1 MPVRDNRFAEYS
13 MRLTV
18 HSDYA
23 LRVLMYL
30 GARKG
35 QLATIEEI
43 AKAYA
48 ISENHLMKVV
58 NRLGK
63 HGFVET
69 LRGRGGGL
77 RLGESADTVTLGQ
90 VLRVVEEDFQI
101 VECFGE
107 TTTCRISE
115 SCRLKHALRRA
126 LDAFLAEL
134 DEWTLADILSNRN
147 ALLSELR
154 PYLS

>member
-1 MPVRDNRFAEYS
+1 

-30 GARKG
+30 GARENR
-35 QLATIEEI
+35 LATIQEI
-43 AKAYA
+43 ATVYG

-58 NRLGK
+58 NKLAK
-63 HGFVET
+63 HGFVQT

-77 RLGESADTVTLGQ
+77 RLGRSADSIILGK

-107 TTTCRISE
+107 SNMCRISQA
-115 SCRLKHALRRA
+115 CRLRHALRRA

-134 DEWTLADILSNRN
+134 DEWTLADILSNKN
-147 ALLSELR
+147 ALLNELR
-154 PYLS
+154 PFLS

>member
-1 MPVRDNRFAEYS
+1 

-35 QLATIEEI
+35 ELATIEEI

-58 NRLGK
+58 NRLGR

-69 LRGRGGGL
+69 QRGRGGGI
-77 RLGESADTVTLGQ
+77 RLGHAAESVTIGQ
-90 VLRVVEEDFQI
+90 VLRAVEEDFQI
-101 VECFGE
+101 VECFGSSNV
-107 TTTCRISE
+107 CRISD

-126 LDAFLAEL
+126 LNAFLAEL
-134 DEWTLADILSNRN
+134 DEWTLADILTNRN
-147 ALLSELR
+147 ALLDELR
-154 PYLS
+154 PVQN

>member
-1 MPVRDNRFAEYS
+1 

-35 QLATIEEI
+35 ELATIEEI
-43 AKAYA
+43 ATAYA

-58 NRLGK
+58 NRLAK

-77 RLGESADTVTLGQ
+77 RLGKSIDTVTLGE

-107 TTTCRISE
+107 SNMCRISGA
-115 SCRLKHALRRA
+115 CRLKHALRRA

-147 ALLSELR
+147 ALLNELR
-154 PYLS
+154 PFLS

>member
-107 TTTCRISE
+107 TNMCRISE
-115 SCRLKHALRRA
+115 ACRLKHALRRA

-154 PYLS
+154 PFLS

>member
-1 MPVRDNRFAEYS
+1 

-18 HSDYA
+18 HADYA

-30 GARKG
+30 GAREER
-35 QLATIEEI
+35 LATIQEI
-43 AKAYA
+43 AKVYA

-58 NRLGK
+58 NKLAK
-63 HGFVET
+63 HGFVKT

-77 RLGESADTVTLGQ
+77 RLGRPADTIILGE
-90 VLRVVEEDFQI
+90 VLRIVEEDFHI
-101 VECFGE
+101 VECFGKSNM
-107 TTTCRISE
+107 CRISQN
-115 SCRLKHALRRA
+115 CRLKHALRRA

-134 DEWTLADILSNRN
+134 DEWTLADILSNKN
-147 ALLSELR
+147 ALLNELR

>member
-1 MPVRDNRFAEYS
+1 

-18 HSDYA
+18 HSDYS

-30 GARKG
+30 GARPD

-43 AKAYA
+43 ATAYG

-58 NRLGK
+58 NRLSR

-77 RLGESADTVTLGQ
+77 RLGKPAEAIKLGE
-90 VLRVVEEDFQI
+90 VLRVVEDDFHVVQ
-101 VECFGE
+101 CFGAAD
-107 TTTCRISE
+107 TCRISGV
-115 SCRLKHALRRA
+115 CRLKGALRLA

-134 DEWTLADILSNRN
+134 DNWTLADIISNRK

-154 PYLS
+154 PFVS

>member
-1 MPVRDNRFAEYS
+1 

-30 GARKG
+30 GAREDR
-35 QLATIEEI
+35 LATIQEI
-43 AKAYA
+43 AKVYA

-58 NRLGK
+58 NKLAR
-63 HGFVET
+63 HGFVKT

-77 RLGESADTVTLGQ
+77 RLGRPAEELTIGE
-90 VLRVVEEDFQI
+90 VLRVVEEDFHV

-107 TTTCRISE
+107 SNMCRISQ
-115 SCRLKHALRRA
+115 SCRLRLALRRA
-126 LDAFLAEL
+126 IDAFLAEL

-147 ALLSELR
+147 SILRELR
-154 PYLS
+154 PFIS

>member
-1 MPVRDNRFAEYS
+1 

-30 GARKG
+30 GAKPEN
-35 QLATIEEI
+35 LATIEEI
-43 AKAYA
+43 ATAYA

-58 NRLGK
+58 HRLAQ

-77 RLGESADTVTLGQ
+77 RLGKAADTVTLGD
-90 VLRVVEEDFQI
+90 VLRAVEEDFELVQ
-101 VECFGE
+101 CFGAE
-107 TTTCRISE
+107 DTCRITKV
-115 SCRLKHALRRA
+115 CRLKRVLRRA
-126 LDAFLAEL
+126 LEAYFTEL
-134 DEWTLADILSNRN
+134 DAWTLADIVSNRK
-147 ALLSELR
+147 ALIEELQPR
-154 PYLS
+154 HG

>member
-1 MPVRDNRFAEYS
+1 

-48 ISENHLMKVV
+48 ISEM
-58 NRLGK
+58 
-63 HGFVET
+63 
-69 LRGRGGGL
+69 
-77 RLGESADTVTLGQ
+77 AM
-90 VLRVVEEDFQI
+90 
-101 VECFGE
+101 
-107 TTTCRISE
+107 
-115 SCRLKHALRRA
+115 
-126 LDAFLAEL
+126 
-134 DEWTLADILSNRN
+134 WTGIGWPL
-147 ALLSELR
+147 
-154 PYLS
+154 

>member
-1 MPVRDNRFAEYS
+1 

-30 GARKG
+30 GAREDR
-35 QLATIEEI
+35 LATIQEI
-43 AKAYA
+43 AKVYA

-58 NRLGK
+58 NKLAK
-63 HGFVET
+63 HGFVKT

-77 RLGESADTVTLGQ
+77 RLGRPAEDLTIGE
-90 VLRVVEEDFQI
+90 VLRVVEEDFHV

-107 TTTCRISE
+107 SNMCRISQ
-115 SCRLKHALRRA
+115 SCRLRLALRRA
-126 LDAFLAEL
+126 IDAFLAEL

-147 ALLSELR
+147 SILRELR
-154 PYLS
+154 PFIS

>member
-1 MPVRDNRFAEYS
+1 

-30 GARKG
+30 GAKPEN
-35 QLATIEEI
+35 LATIEEI
-43 AKAYA
+43 AVAYG

-58 NRLGK
+58 HRLAQ

-77 RLGESADTVTLGQ
+77 RLGKPADTVTLGD
-90 VLRVVEEDFQI
+90 VLRAVEEDFELVQ
-101 VECFGE
+101 CFGAE
-107 TTTCRISE
+107 DTCRITKV
-115 SCRLKHALRRA
+115 CRLKHVLRRA
-126 LDAFLAEL
+126 LDAYFEEL
-134 DEWTLADILSNRN
+134 DAWTLADIVSNRK
-147 ALLSELR
+147 ALIEELQPR
-154 PYLS
+154 HG